1 MRQRDLPLELRITVA
16 QQALPFAH
24 SKAKP
29 DRPIKGTYG
38 RSRTD
43 VNEKIGPRVKVV
55 KVNSDDADSDSV
67 TPLDFLLG
75 VMRDA
80 DSLPTLRLRVAGIV
94 APYVHRKG
102 EPGQADEAPVA
113 MIVVDD
119 PYGFDADIADK
130 LETIHRD
137 EERLRSLEPRLSD
150 P

>member
-43 VNEKIGPRVKVV
+43 VNEKIGQRVKVV
-55 KVNSDDADSDSV
+55 KVNSDDADADSV

-75 VMRDA
+75 AMRDA
-80 DSLPTLRLRVAGIV
+80 DSQPTLRLRVARIV

-102 EPGQADEAPVA
+102 RRTKFRSRQAE
-113 MIVVDD
+113 VDSEVSH
-119 PYGFDADIADK
+119 YSI
-130 LETIHRD
+130 TIPP
-137 EERLRSLEPRLSD
+137 SAASSV
-150 P
+150 